1 MSSHGKNIGGA
12 KPDID
17 DANYQV
23 GIYIHAN
30 HTAIQFFVKNDM
42 IYDVG
47 NCEWKFLPWRESV
60 VYKFV
65 FPKPRV

>member
-23 GIYIHAN
+23 GIYIYIHAN

-47 NCEWKFLPWRESV
+47 NCK
-60 VYKFV
+60 
-65 FPKPRV
+65 

>member
-1 MSSHGKNIGGA
+1 MSSHCKNIGGA

-47 NCEWKFLPWRESV
+47 NCK
-60 VYKFV
+60 
-65 FPKPRV
+65 

>member
-17 DANYQV
+17 DANNQV

-42 IYDVG
+42 I
-47 NCEWKFLPWRESV
+47 
-60 VYKFV
+60 
-65 FPKPRV
+65 

>member
-23 GIYIHAN
+23 GILYIHAN

-47 NCEWKFLPWRESV
+47 NCE
-60 VYKFV
+60 
-65 FPKPRV
+65 